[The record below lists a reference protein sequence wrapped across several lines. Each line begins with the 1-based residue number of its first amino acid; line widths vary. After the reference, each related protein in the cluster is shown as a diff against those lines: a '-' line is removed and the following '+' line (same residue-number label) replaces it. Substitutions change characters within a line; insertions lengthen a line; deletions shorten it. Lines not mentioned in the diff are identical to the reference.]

1 MTTDT
6 VTQWVQRVRL
16 LMQWML
22 LSKHWIRSIYQAR
35 YKCNSVV
42 RWKRRS

>member
-6 VTQWVQRVRL
+6 ITQWLQRVRL

-22 LSKHWIRSIYQAR
+22 LSTQWIRSIYQAR
-35 YKCNSVV
+35 YKCNAVV
-42 RWKRRS
+42 RWKR

>member
-6 VTQWVQRVRL
+6 VLQRVRF

-22 LSKHWIRSIYQAR
+22 LSTRWIRSIYNAR
-35 YKCNSVV
+35 YKCNAVV
-42 RWKRRS
+42 RWKR